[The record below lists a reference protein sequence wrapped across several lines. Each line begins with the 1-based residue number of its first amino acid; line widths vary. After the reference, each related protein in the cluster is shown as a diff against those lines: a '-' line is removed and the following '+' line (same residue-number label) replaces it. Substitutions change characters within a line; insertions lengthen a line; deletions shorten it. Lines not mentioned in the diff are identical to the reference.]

1 MMRLCCID
9 FQFYSNGSFHKC
21 RRTWCASAV
30 SVPRRAA
37 GPLRVGVAR
46 FSWTRVRRAM
56 QRASFTLSW
65 RVVTAGSLAPVDTKA
80 LCSAIQHPPR
90 HPLIRLKTEDADPPG
105 LTSSEQVT
113 LAGAARGRC
122 WAWLGQQG
130 LDGFWA
136 RGSGTEGQP
145 PGKVKWLRGRIIH
158 DLIPDPLLLTHI
170 RDRP

>member
-1 MMRLCCID
+1 MRLCS
-9 FQFYSNGSFHKC
+9 Q
-21 RRTWCASAV
+21 
-30 SVPRRAA
+30 RAA
-37 GPLRVGVAR
+37 PCCRAPSRRSRALLVDPRPQSHAARVLYLVVACR
-46 FSWTRVRRAM
+46 HCG
-56 QRASFTLSW
+56 FT
-65 RVVTAGSLAPVDTKA
+65 TPVDTKA

-90 HPLIRLKTEDADPPG
+90 HPLIRLKTEDADTPG

-145 PGKVKWLRGRIIH
+145 PGKVKWLCGRIIH